1 MEHTEYLRRVRL
13 AFRVDLAAPP
23 PLTLRG
29 ANAVDGYDEP
39 EPYDPQLDTPIDAYL
54 ERYTFWAMPYLDAHS
69 WRHYLPRLIEY
80 ALSHPT
86 DPHMVAEALVRSL
99 RPPDRLTPRLATLDR
114 GQEAVI
120 VDLLKLIAVD
130 DRPHGAR
137 DDAIAALEE
146 WWLPGARVRAEAA
159 APRAVTPTTYRDV
172 GSGPYRLTLPTTLSG
187 GGVHRVPGEHRTLET
202 WGGVLCYDVYANVFV
217 NLQSLAHRPW
227 RDTVAQIER
236 WLAPKARTWMK
247 VPGAQKALRLEGATY
262 RDSPAE
268 PERTTVVLAL
278 ARSEIVSLTLRAAER
293 PDVQAELERV
303 VQSFALVSRESP
315 Q

>member
-146 WWLPGARVRAEAA
+146 WWLPGRGRARRQRHRAPSRRPPIATSVQDRIGSPSPPRSVEGACIA
-159 APRAVTPTTYRDV
+159 CPASIAPSKRGVECSATTSTPT
-172 GSGPYRLTLPTTLSG
+172 SS
-187 GGVHRVPGEHRTLET
+187 
-202 WGGVLCYDVYANVFV
+202 
-217 NLQSLAHRPW
+217 
-227 RDTVAQIER
+227 
-236 WLAPKARTWMK
+236 
-247 VPGAQKALRLEGATY
+247 
-262 RDSPAE
+262 
-268 PERTTVVLAL
+268 
-278 ARSEIVSLTLRAAER
+278 
-293 PDVQAELERV
+293 
-303 VQSFALVSRESP
+303 
-315 Q
+315 